1 MNRKSN
7 GFSLIEVMLAILIMS
22 LGLLGVASTLL
33 VSLRSASSNY
43 LKQQAVQYTYDITDR
58 MRANAGVA
66 DDPSSAN
73 PYITALSESS
83 ASTPSPNCSAA
94 PCNATQMA
102 AYDVWQWKTLL
113 KRNLPGGLGQVKVTP
128 AGPAANLARVVVTV
142 EWSDE
147 PVQTSFNGTPSASV
161 PTQKLI
167 VVTAL

>member
-1 MNRKSN
+1 MNRKSE
-7 GFSLIEVMLAILIMS
+7 GFSLIEVMIAILIMS

-66 DDPSSAN
+66 HDPSSAN
-73 PYITALSESS
+73 PYITALSAPS
-83 ASTPSPNCSAA
+83 ATAPSPNCSATA
-94 PCNATQMA
+94 CNAAQMA
-102 AYDVWQWKTLL
+102 AYDIWQWKSLL
-113 KRNLPGGLGQVKVTP
+113 QHNLPGGLGQVQITP
-128 AGPAANLARVVVTV
+128 AGPAANLARIMVTV
-142 EWSDE
+142 DWSDE